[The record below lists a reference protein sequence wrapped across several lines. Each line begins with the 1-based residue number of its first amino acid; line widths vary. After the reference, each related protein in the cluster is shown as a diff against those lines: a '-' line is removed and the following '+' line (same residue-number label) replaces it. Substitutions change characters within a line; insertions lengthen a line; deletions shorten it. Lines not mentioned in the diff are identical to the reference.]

1 MFIARI
7 FLSLCVGLVLL
18 APCAG
23 LTQTSEPTSVPVIVI
38 PKPDLSAM
46 NFLVGTWSCSKQE
59 TGLPAPYTSTVTYAV
74 SRDGRWIEQTSVWD
88 PVPWFPNKW
97 TSNDEITYDADTK
110 RWVDVEYDGIGGYSL
125 TTSRG
130 WAGNTIVWHDP
141 AFTPS
146 SKVASAT
153 DTTMTKVSDSKVTS
167 TWSITKSN
175 NGKTVSA
182 NTTCTKS

>member
-1 MFIARI
+1 MFIARV
-7 FLSLCVGLVLL
+7 FLSLCVGLVLV

-23 LTQTSEPTSVPVIVI
+23 LTQTSEATPLPVIVI
-38 PKPDLSAM
+38 PKPDLSSM

-59 TGLPAPYTSTVTYAV
+59 SGLPAPYTATVTYAV
-74 SRDGRWIEQTSVWD
+74 SPDGRWIEQTSVWD
-88 PVPWFPNKW
+88 PIPWFPNKW
-97 TSNDEITYDADTK
+97 TSNDKITYDAYTK
-110 RWVDVEYDGIGGYSL
+110 RWVDVEYDEIGGYFFA
-125 TTSRG
+125 TSRG

-141 AFTPS
+141 TFTPS

-167 TWSITKSN
+167 TWSITKPN
-175 NGKTVSA
+175 NETISA

>member
-1 MFIARI
+1 MFIARV
-7 FLSLCVGLVLL
+7 FLSLCVGLVLV

-23 LTQTSEPTSVPVIVI
+23 STQTIEATPVLVI
-38 PKPDLSAM
+38 PKPDLSSM
-46 NFLVGTWSCSKQE
+46 NFLVGTWSCSKQSSQR
-59 TGLPAPYTSTVTYAV
+59 PAPYTATVTYAV
-74 SRDGRWIEQTSVWD
+74 SPDGRWIEQTSVWN
-88 PVPWFPNKW
+88 PVPWYPNKW
-97 TSNDEITYDADTK
+97 TSNDKITYDAYTS
-110 RWVDVEYDGIGGYSL
+110 RWIDVEYDDIGGYGL

-153 DTTMTKVSDSKVTS
+153 DATMTKVSDSKVTS
-167 TWSITKSN
+167 TWSVTLSN
-175 NGKTVSA
+175 NGKTVSE